1 MPTFKVTLCAF
12 TSALLIGCAGIG
24 VTSTSDPAE
33 KLRDAYY
40 LTERADRPLVAERL
54 IREALDIYARN
65 NDQLGIA
72 EAYKQYGLFFS
83 SDSLAG
89 KWSTYYKNNGF
100 LDKTVSYDGRYTKA
114 IEYLEKARAI
124 LRELQKYDALT
135 NVNYNLAL
143 ANYRAGQ
150 QGAAC
155 DAFMRTAESYR
166 QNIEH
171 NPGAKPIYPNGYAS
185 FPEFL
190 DAAKQRFGCA

>member
-1 MPTFKVTLCAF
+1 MPCVRTPECRKRMQLHSLAHALRPRRGLALRAVNNGTRRAQRISPMPTFKVTLCAF

-124 LRELQKYDALT
+124 LRELQKYDAL
-135 NVNYNLAL
+135 
-143 ANYRAGQ
+143 
-150 QGAAC
+150 
-155 DAFMRTAESYR
+155 
-166 QNIEH
+166 
-171 NPGAKPIYPNGYAS
+171 
-185 FPEFL
+185 
-190 DAAKQRFGCA
+190 